1 MTVNS
6 GQIQD
11 RVQNNAI
18 ADRKGARYI
27 LLSEIANKKVQTES
41 GISIGRLKDLV
52 FKDDPHY
59 AEVTSLIVGRSMG
72 RPPLNI
78 PWNSVVNV
86 GTERTVVQ
94 DPKDGQFLEV
104 NEDEDQLL
112 LWDRII
118 DKRILD
124 TKGFAVEVVYD
135 IQLLLVDNKL
145 FIVGADVGRQA
156 LMRRLGLRRISKSLL
171 EGGSKRIIP
180 WRFVQPIGPDL
191 TSTKGDVKLTIAEE
205 GLRDIHPEDVA
216 DILEELSREERIHVF
231 NALDTVSAAN
241 ALEATEPRVQREILA
256 STSSER
262 VLEIFAH
269 LTAVQIADIISILP
283 RDNAETLLK
292 MLKGDVASRIHQLLS
307 QHDVPASILATRR
320 FLAFPGDLT
329 VADAFSKY
337 REEARR
343 IAVTMYIYI
352 VDSEQ
357 HLRGV
362 VDIMELLQADPKA
375 KLEEIM
381 TKNCVTVAPNTM
393 RGEVEALFLRYHFRA
408 IPAVDESRKII
419 GVVREK
425 DVFLTDEQ
433 R

>member
-11 RVQNNAI
+11 RHQDNSI

-135 IQLLLVDNKL
+135 IELLLVDNKL

-156 LMRRLGLRRISKSLL
+156 VMRRLGLRRFAKSFL
-171 EGGSKRIIP
+171 ENGVSERIIP
-180 WRFVQPIGPDL
+180 WRYVQPIGPDL

-256 STSSER
+256 ETSSER
-262 VLEIFAH
+262 ALEIFAH

-283 RDNAETLLK
+283 RDSAETLLK
-292 MLKGDVASRIHQLLS
+292 MLKGDVASRINQLLS

-329 VADAFSKY
+329 VADAFSRY
-337 REEARR
+337 REEASRS
-343 IAVTMYIYI
+343 AVTMYIYI

-362 VDIMELLQADPKA
+362 IDIMELLQADPK
-375 KLEEIM
+375 
-381 TKNCVTVAPNTM
+381 
-393 RGEVEALFLRYHFRA
+393 
-408 IPAVDESRKII
+408 D
-419 GVVREK
+419 
-425 DVFLTDEQ
+425 
-433 R
+433 

>member
-11 RVQNNAI
+11 RHQNNSI
-18 ADRKGARYI
+18 ADRKDARYI

-59 AEVTSLIVGRSMG
+59 AEVISLIVGRSMG

-78 PWNSVVNV
+78 PWNSVINV

-94 DPKDGQFLEV
+94 DPIEGQFLEI

-156 LMRRLGLRRISKSLL
+156 LMRRLGLRRLSKSLL
-171 EGGSKRIIP
+171 ENGSKRIIP
-180 WRFVQPIGPDL
+180 WRYVQPIGPDL

-205 GLRDIHPEDVA
+205 GLRDIHPEDAA

-231 NALDTVSAAN
+231 NALDTESAAN

-262 VLEIFAH
+262 ALQIFAH
-269 LTAVQIADIISILP
+269 LSAVQIADIISILP
-283 RDNAETLLK
+283 RDSAETLLK

-320 FLAFPGDLT
+320 FLSFAGELT
-329 VADAFSKY
+329 IADAFSRF
-337 REEARR
+337 REEAPRCV
-343 IAVTMYIYI
+343 VTMYIYV

-357 HLRGV
+357 HIRGV
-362 VDIMELLQADPKA
+362 IDIQELLKADPKD
-375 KLEEIM
+375 KLEDIM
-381 TKNCVTVAPNTM
+381 TRNCVTVAPNTM
-393 RGEVEALFLRYHFRA
+393 RGEVEALFRRYHFRA
-408 IPAVDESRKII
+408 IPVVDESRKII

-425 DVFLTDEQ
+425 DVFLTEEQ

>member
-11 RVQNNAI
+11 HHQNNYV
-18 ADRKGARYI
+18 ADRKGTRYI

-86 GTERTVVQ
+86 GTERTVVR
-94 DPKDGQFLEV
+94 DPIEGQFLEI

-156 LMRRLGLRRISKSLL
+156 LMRRLGLHRIAKSLL
-171 EGGSKRIIP
+171 ENGSKRIIP
-180 WRFVQPIGPDL
+180 WRYVQPIGPDL

-205 GLRDIHPEDVA
+205 GLRDIHPEDLA
-216 DILEELSREERIHVF
+216 DILEELNREERIHVF

-262 VLEIFAH
+262 ALQIFAH

-292 MLKGDVASRIHQLLS
+292 MLKGDIASRINQLLS

-329 VADAFSKY
+329 VADAFSRY
-337 REEARR
+337 REEAPRC
-343 IAVTMYIYI
+343 AVTMYIYI

-362 VDIMELLQADPKA
+362 IDIMELLQADPKD

-381 TKNCVTVAPNTM
+381 TKNCVTVTPNTM

-408 IPAVDESRKII
+408 IPVVDESKKIQ

-425 DVFLTDEQ
+425 DVFLTEEQ